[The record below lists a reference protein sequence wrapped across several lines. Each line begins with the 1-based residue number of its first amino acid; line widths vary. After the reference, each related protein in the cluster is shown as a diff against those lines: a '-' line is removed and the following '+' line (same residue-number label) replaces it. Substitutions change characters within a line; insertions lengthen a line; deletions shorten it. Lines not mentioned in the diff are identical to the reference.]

1 MKLSQVH
8 AQGPYAIKLTVCPAI
23 GCLVKTS
30 GMMEFLILQIM
41 GFKST
46 NLPLM
51 AVKQTANQKIYNFY
65 YPRDTPGKFVD
76 SGHEIE
82 TKLEFT
88 EA

>member
-1 MKLSQVH
+1 
-8 AQGPYAIKLTVCPAI
+8 
-23 GCLVKTS
+23 
-30 GMMEFLILQIM
+30 MMEFLILQIR
-41 GFKST
+41 GFKSI

-51 AVKQTANQKIYNFY
+51 AVKQTANQEIPIFY
-65 YPRDTPGKFVD
+65 YPRDPPGKFVD